1 VKPAHITASKR
12 FLLKIKMEDY
22 IPMRVIK
29 NKKRCTRF
37 STVFFSFSSSARL
50 LRSMGGEI
58 VSCSRANLNTNKVEI
73 LDNNKE
79 SEDED
84 VHLTALN
91 SL

>member
-1 VKPAHITASKR
+1 
-12 FLLKIKMEDY
+12 
-22 IPMRVIK
+22 
-29 NKKRCTRF
+29 
-37 STVFFSFSSSARL
+37 
-50 LRSMGGEI
+50 MGGEI

-79 SEDED
+79 SEDDDED

>member
-1 VKPAHITASKR
+1 
-12 FLLKIKMEDY
+12 
-22 IPMRVIK
+22 
-29 NKKRCTRF
+29 
-37 STVFFSFSSSARL
+37 
-50 LRSMGGEI
+50 MGGEI